1 MLVGGARSRRRRR
14 FVLQLRAKG
23 IGMKETY
30 GLITYFLECAGD
42 NAAKLETFV
51 KLLLTHTKKVKD
63 IDAAVRSQTLA
74 ACVKAM
80 CVHCRNGR
88 KPINQPY
95 GGRDGKWKYPAWVHQ
110 FQVGKHVRA
119 ELCEANKIRLLQ
131 TRAVDPDE
139 HDNFIRED
147 VIEAVFLH
155 LSPFREELD
164 YLLCDEDL
172 TDEKL
177 RAASE
182 GLLPRLADAIRRIRQ
197 LKPAPSE
204 PEKILQQGISK

>member
-1 MLVGGARSRRRRR
+1 
-14 FVLQLRAKG
+14 
-23 IGMKETY
+23 MKETY

-42 NAAKLETFV
+42 DAAKLEMFV
-51 KLLLTHTKKVKD
+51 KLLLTYTKKVKD
-63 IDAAVRSQTLA
+63 ADEAVRAQTLA

-88 KPINQPY
+88 DPIKQRY
-95 GGRDGKWKYPAWVHQ
+95 GGRDYRWKFPAWVHP
-110 FQVGKHVRA
+110 FLVGKRA
-119 ELCEANKIRLLQ
+119 GTELCEANEIRLLQ
-131 TRAVDPDE
+131 TRTVDPDE
-139 HDNFIRED
+139 HDNFIRTD
-147 VIEAVFLH
+147 VIEAVCLH
-155 LSPFREELD
+155 LTPFREELD

-204 PEKILQQGISK
+204 PEKILQEGISK